1 MKIKGVRLLPDEQ
14 QVKRLGKYYYPG
26 QQRYNVEIG
35 KEYVVYCLEIHNGLA
50 WVHYDSGTEHISI
63 SPLCLFEVI
72 DGRVSK
78 YWELRLTEENNVLLR
93 PPSFYQE
100 FFHDDLA
107 EGVAE
112 VVAEYQRVRALLEQ
126 EALSSPDMG

>member
-1 MKIKGVRLLPDEQ
+1 MKIKGVRLLPNKQ
-14 QVKRLGKYYYPG
+14 QAKRLGRNYYPG
-26 QQRYNVEIG
+26 QQTFDVEIG
-35 KEYVVYCLEIHNGLA
+35 KEYVVYCLEIIGGMV
-50 WVHYDSGTEHISI
+50 WVDYDSGTERMSI

-78 YWELRLTEENNVLLR
+78 CWELRLTEEGNVLFR

-107 EGVAE
+107 EGVPE
-112 VVAEYQRVRALLEQ
+112 IVSEYQRVRALLEQ
-126 EALSSPDMG
+126 EANSE